1 MALQTKVY
9 TTTVNHYTLE
19 LTVTEDS
26 ISGTGNTS
34 ALSFVLKLK
43 SGGYDFAQYGVGAS
57 VSLNGT
63 QVAYRDRYNSPQ
75 LSIGTYSE
83 ITLLSGTTT
92 VAHDSGGGKTI
103 AVAAT
108 LDMAKAYY
116 TPGPMSLS
124 GSMALTGIDRAA
136 PTVSFSTSDITQ
148 SSITISASANAACNI
163 WQYSLNGGSS
173 WTTFSTSNVTSAK
186 TTLTGLSA
194 NTTYNLRVRA
204 RKTYNN
210 IYGTSST
217 VPVTTLGGAILQ
229 SVNDMYVDTASAAL
243 TFKWQIYISSYYHR
257 LTVSVGSQ
265 TLFTI
270 SGLTGSVGSGTKTVQ
285 LTSAQ
290 LTALK
295 NATVNSAQTTA
306 TYTLRTYTDSSYA
319 TQIGNSSTQTAK
331 LLTSAANSAPEFST
345 SEHFT
350 YADTNTAT
358 AAITGNNQYFI
369 KGHSILSV
377 TVPAATAKNGASIVS
392 YEVSAESV
400 KKSFSSPGTLN
411 FGVLNNQGE
420 IGVTV
425 TVKDSRGYT
434 VSDTKNVTVIN
445 YNAIKITDWSMR
457 RTNEVEETVELSFEG
472 DMSPIYVDSGAK
484 NAITSAAYRYRL
496 ASSDTYGSWIDID
509 VASTNYSFSFSTE
522 DLGTTFDPD
531 NAYYLEIKVADR
543 ITSSTVSDLYLPI
556 GTPLM
561 SFRSKKVGI
570 NTPTPEHALDVNGDA
585 RFEGPVEFLESADFK
600 GELLKNGKPMFP
612 VDSLQ
617 SMTGAT
623 MRYQSSAA
631 LSVPEIDYIAGFK
644 DSNTLA
650 PIGGG
655 NVRQFLKV
663 PYCISDGNYYG
674 LGLPDGTTNA
684 YLRAPQQGIIPY
696 KSGGNGYLGTS
707 GWPWIA
713 IYGNAVYAPT
723 LGWTTLWSGTLSSGS
738 ITVTN
743 GRKYAAIIVGGIP
756 GSGESYVS
764 ACLPCG
770 QWGTLQLASNLYYIS
785 YNVGES
791 GNNLTIS
798 VVSNPSG
805 GSIRQVWGI
814 VRYQA

>member
-194 NTTYNLRVRA
+194 NTTYNLRVRT

-331 LLTSAANSAPEFST
+331 LLTSAVNSAPEFST

-358 AAITGNNQYFI
+358 TAITGNNQYFI

-585 RFEGPVEFLESADFK
+585 RFEGPVDFLDEIKRNGVSLFPLDLSGNDFTGTLPIEK
-600 GELLKNGKPMFP
+600 GG
-612 VDSLQ
+612 
-617 SMTGAT
+617 TGGAT
-623 MRYQSSAA
+623 AA
-631 LSVPEIDYIAGFK
+631 AARKNL
-644 DSNTLA
+644 
-650 PIGGG
+650 
-655 NVRQFLKV
+655 QV

-674 LGLPDGTTNA
+674 LGLPDGTTDA
-684 YLRAPQQGIIPY
+684 YLRAPQSGIIPY
-696 KSGGNGYLGTS
+696 QSGGNGNLGTS
-707 GWPWIA
+707 SWPWNFA
-713 IYGNAVYAPT
+713 FVKELYANT
-723 LGWTTLWSGTLSSGS
+723 LYRTILFSGTL
-738 ITVTN
+738 TVGKSAVLIDAT
-743 GRKYAAIIVGGIP
+743 KYVWLMIGFYP
-756 GSGESYVS
+756 GSS
-764 ACLPCG
+764 ANRAVAIVPAWAQTNTILSTSQG
-770 QWGTLQLASNLYYIS
+770 YILYSN
-785 YNVGES
+785 
-791 GNNLTIS
+791 
-798 VVSNPSG
+798 VVSGTNITFTFNSGTSG
-805 GSIRQVWGI
+805 GEVVEILGMTK
-814 VRYQA
+814 YTK

>member
-124 GSMALTGIDRAA
+124 SSMALTGIDRAA

-210 IYGTSST
+210 IYGISST

-331 LLTSAANSAPEFST
+331 LLTSAVNSAPEFST

-377 TVPAATAKNGASIVS
+377 TVPAATAKNGASIAS

-585 RFEGPVEFLESADFK
+585 RFEGPVEFLDEIKRNGVSLFPLDLSGNDFTGTLPIKK
-600 GELLKNGKPMFP
+600 GG
-612 VDSLQ
+612 
-617 SMTGAT
+617 TGGAT
-623 MRYQSSAA
+623 AA
-631 LSVPEIDYIAGFK
+631 AARKNL
-644 DSNTLA
+644 
-650 PIGGG
+650 
-655 NVRQFLKV
+655 QV
-663 PYCISDGNYYG
+663 PYCISDGDYYG
-674 LGLPDGTTNA
+674 IGLPDGTTDA
-684 YLRAPQQGIIPY
+684 YLRAPKQGIIPY
-696 KSGGNGYLGTS
+696 KSGGSGYLGTPV
-707 GWPWIA
+707 WPWNFIHS
-713 IYGNAVYAPT
+713 NALFAST
-723 LGWTTLWSGTLSSGS
+723 LGWATLWSGTLTSGS

-743 GRKYAAIIVGGIP
+743 GRKYAAIIIAGLP
-756 GSGESYVS
+756 ASGESYVT
-764 ACLPCG
+764 ACHPCG
-770 QWGTLQLASNLYYIS
+770 MWGTNQLASNLYYLS
-785 YNVGES
+785 YNIGES
-791 GNNLTIS
+791 GNNLTVSIA
-798 VVSNPSG
+798 SNPSG
-805 GSIRQVWGI
+805 GSIKAVWGI
-814 VRYQA
+814 VRYRE

>member
-496 ASSDTYGSWIDID
+496 ASSETYGSWIDID

-585 RFEGPVEFLESADFK
+585 RFEGPVEFLDEIIADASKTPFAAK
-600 GELLKNGKPMFP
+600 SHTHNYAGSSSPGGAANYANALNITNSNEIRFGKSGL
-612 VDSLQ
+612 DKED
-617 SMTGAT
+617 G
-623 MRYQSSAA
+623 YQLVINWSYA
-631 LSVPEIDYIAGFK
+631 
-644 DSNTLA
+644 
-650 PIGGG
+650 
-655 NVRQFLKV
+655 
-663 PYCISDGNYYG
+663 
-674 LGLPDGTTNA
+674 DGTSEPRIGEYAFLDGSRTFTYA
-684 YLRAPQQGIIPY
+684 DLRA
-696 KSGGNGYLGTS
+696 KDLYL
-707 GWPWIA
+707 
-713 IYGNAVYAPT
+713 IYSVYAGAGVYATTMGHT
-723 LGWTTLWSGTLSSGS
+723 LLWSGNLQSGS
-738 ITVTN
+738 ASIPNASKYTALIICGRPAANESLVTQVI
-743 GRKYAAIIVGGIP
+743 AT
-756 GSGESYVS
+756 S
-764 ACLPCG
+764 AYSKV
-770 QWGTLQLASNLYYIS
+770 QLTSNLAYLVYS
-785 YNVGES
+785 TAVS
-791 GNNLTIS
+791 GDNMTITINE
-798 VVSNPSG
+798 NPDNG
-805 GSIRQVWGI
+805 AILFVRAI
-814 VRYQA
+814 VRYKA

>member
-43 SGGYDFAQYGVGAS
+43 SGGYDFAQYGMGAS

-270 SGLTGSVGSGTKTVQ
+270 SGTKTVQ

-319 TQIGNSSTQTAK
+319 TQIGNSSAQTAK

-496 ASSDTYGSWIDID
+496 ASSETYGSWIDID

-570 NTPTPEHALDVNGDA
+570 NTPTPEHALDVNGDT
-585 RFEGPVEFLESADFK
+585 RFEGPVEFLEEITADVDKTPFAAK
-600 GELLKNGKPMFP
+600 SHTHNYAGSSSPGGAATYANYLNIMHSNEIRFSEPTNAIDLYFNWKFANGN
-612 VDSLQ
+612 
-617 SMTGAT
+617 
-623 MRYQSSAA
+623 SAA
-631 LSVPEIDYIAGFK
+631 KINNYSFYNGNQSLS
-644 DSNTLA
+644 TLKCQNIYA
-650 PIGGG
+650 
-655 NVRQFLKV
+655 
-663 PYCISDGNYYG
+663 IS
-674 LGLPDGTTNA
+674 LG
-684 YLRAPQQGIIPY
+684 R
-696 KSGGNGYLGTS
+696 
-707 GWPWIA
+707 
-713 IYGNAVYAPT
+713 VT
-723 LGWTTLWSGTLSSGS
+723 LFSGTWSSGS
-738 ITVTN
+738 ITLSN
-743 GRKYAAIIVGGIP
+743 ARKFTSILLYGKPASDEINTSLVLPTGLTGTVQFCSNIAYFTFRIAS
-756 GSGESYVS
+756 SGTYD
-764 ACLPCG
+764 L
-770 QWGTLQLASNLYYIS
+770 TLTMASNPDS
-785 YNVGES
+785 
-791 GNNLTIS
+791 
-798 VVSNPSG
+798 
-805 GSIRQVWGI
+805 GSIIQVMGLTQY
-814 VRYQA
+814 RA

>member
-26 ISGTGNTS
+26 VSGTGNTS
-34 ALSFVLKLK
+34 VLSFVLKLK
-43 SGGYDFAQYGVGAS
+43 SGGYDFTQYGVGAS
-57 VSLNGT
+57 VSLNGA

-124 GSMALTGIDRAA
+124 SSMALTNIDRNA
-136 PTVSFSTSDITQ
+136 PTVSFTTSDITQ
-148 SSITISASANAACNI
+148 SSITISAGTNAACNI

-173 WTTFSTSNVTSAK
+173 WTTFSSSNATSAN

-229 SVNDMYVDTASAAL
+229 SVNDIYVDTASAAL

-270 SGLTGSVGSGTKTVQ
+270 SGLTGSVGSAAKTVQ
-285 LTSAQ
+285 LTSSQ

-295 NATVNSAQTTA
+295 NATANSAQTTA
-306 TYTLRTYTDSSYA
+306 TYTLRTYTDASYA
-319 TQIGNSSTQTAK
+319 TQIGNSSTQTAR

-369 KGHSILSV
+369 KGYSILSV

-496 ASSDTYGSWIDID
+496 ANSETYGNWIDID

-522 DLGTTFDPD
+522 DLGTAFDPD
-531 NAYYLEIKVADR
+531 NAYYLEVKVADR
-543 ITSSTVSDLYLPI
+543 ITSSTVSNLYLPI

-570 NTPTPEHALDVNGDA
+570 NTSTPEHALDVNGDA
-585 RFEGPVEFLESADFK
+585 SFNGPVDFLDELKRDGVPLFPLNLSGNDF
-600 GELLKNGKPMFP
+600 
-612 VDSLQ
+612 
-617 SMTGAT
+617 TGILAIARGGT
-623 MRYQSSAA
+623 GGTTEAA
-631 LSVPEIDYIAGFK
+631 ARR
-644 DSNTLA
+644 N
-650 PIGGG
+650 
-655 NVRQFLKV
+655 LKV

-696 KSGGNGYLGTS
+696 KSGGNGYLGT
-707 GWPWIA
+707 GTWPWIA

-723 LGWTTLWSGTLSSGS
+723 LGRDLLYNGTLSSGS
-738 ITVTN
+738 ATLTN
-743 GRKYAAIIVGGIP
+743 ANNKYSHLIVGGYP
-756 GSGESYVS
+756 GSGESLAFCVPPSY
-764 ACLPCG
+764 
-770 QWGTLQLASNLYYIS
+770 QLYGMQLTSNQGFITFDLTA
-785 YNVGES
+785 S
-791 GNNLTIS
+791 GNNLIIKKT
-798 VVSNPSG
+798 G
-805 GSIRQVWGI
+805 GSSGSYIWAVWGCI
-814 VRYQA
+814 KYTA

>member
-136 PTVSFSTSDITQ
+136 PTVSFSTSNITQ

-229 SVNDMYVDTASAAL
+229 SVDDMYVDTASAAL

-331 LLTSAANSAPEFST
+331 LLTSAVNSAPEFST

-377 TVPAATAKNGASIVS
+377 TVPAATAKNGASIAS

-496 ASSDTYGSWIDID
+496 ASSETYGSWIDID

-585 RFEGPVEFLESADFK
+585 RFEGPVEFLDEIIADASKTPFAAK
-600 GELLKNGKPMFP
+600 SHTHNYAGSSSPGGAANYANALNITNSNEIRFGKSGL
-612 VDSLQ
+612 DKED
-617 SMTGAT
+617 G
-623 MRYQSSAA
+623 YQLVINWSYA
-631 LSVPEIDYIAGFK
+631 
-644 DSNTLA
+644 
-650 PIGGG
+650 
-655 NVRQFLKV
+655 
-663 PYCISDGNYYG
+663 
-674 LGLPDGTTNA
+674 DGTSEPRIGEYAFLDGSRTFTYA
-684 YLRAPQQGIIPY
+684 DLRA
-696 KSGGNGYLGTS
+696 KDLYL
-707 GWPWIA
+707 
-713 IYGNAVYAPT
+713 IYSVYAGAGVYATTMGHT
-723 LGWTTLWSGTLSSGS
+723 LLWSGNLQSGS
-738 ITVTN
+738 ASIPNASKYTALIICGRPAANESLVTQVI
-743 GRKYAAIIVGGIP
+743 AT
-756 GSGESYVS
+756 S
-764 ACLPCG
+764 AYSKV
-770 QWGTLQLASNLYYIS
+770 QLTSNLAYLVYS
-785 YNVGES
+785 TAVSEDNM
-791 GNNLTIS
+791 TITINE
-798 VVSNPSG
+798 NPDNG
-805 GSIRQVWGI
+805 AILFVRAI
-814 VRYQA
+814 VRYKA